1 MEIDLWQVRG
11 VSVPQDARNLSQP
24 HESALFDNTK
34 LKQSDLKLISR
45 KA

>member
-11 VSVPQDARNLSQP
+11 VSVPKTLETCPSSY
-24 HESALFDNTK
+24 ESALFDNTK
-34 LKQSDLKLISR
+34 LKQSDLKLICR